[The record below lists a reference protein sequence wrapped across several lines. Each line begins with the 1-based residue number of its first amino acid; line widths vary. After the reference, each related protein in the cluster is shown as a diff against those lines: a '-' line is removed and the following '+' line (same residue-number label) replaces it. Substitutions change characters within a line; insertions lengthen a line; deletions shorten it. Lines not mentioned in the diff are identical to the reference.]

1 MLDHHI
7 KRRLSSDILNS
18 KLYYQNTFYK
28 AFLRDLNSC
37 TTEAIIESPYIT
49 TKRIDTL
56 LPTLRKLSK
65 RGVRI
70 VINTRNPNEHEGTYK
85 QQAENAIANLQELN
99 ILVLYTA
106 GLHRKLTILDRIVI
120 WEGSL
125 NILSQNDSCEIMRRT
140 KSKYI
145 SKRSI
150 EFTGLNNF
158 I

>member
-1 MLDHHI
+1 MLGRHK
-7 KRRLSSDILNS
+7 KRSHLLDVCSS
-18 KLYYQNTFYK
+18 KLYDQNTFYN
-28 AFLRDLNSC
+28 AYLRDLSNC
-37 TTEAIIESPYIT
+37 TTEVIIESPYIT

-56 LPTLRKLSK
+56 LPTLIQLSK
-65 RGVRI
+65 NGVHI

-85 QQAENAIANLQELN
+85 QQAENAIAKLLELN
-99 ILVLYTA
+99 MLVLYTV

-140 KSKYI
+140 RSKYI
-145 SKRSI
+145 SKPSI